1 LLQGTDPV
9 VAVKVFSPLLGGDV
23 WVIDDTL
30 PPGEWPT
37 DAPVYTHTEVK
48 LLTLMGPD
56 TLASVHP
63 VKELLG
69 ARVVDAGRP
78 RKQGK
83 TANGGKRRR

>member
-1 LLQGTDPV
+1 
-9 VAVKVFSPLLGGDV
+9 
-23 WVIDDTL
+23 
-30 PPGEWPT
+30 
-37 DAPVYTHTEVK
+37 
-48 LLTLMGPD
+48 
-56 TLASVHP
+56 